1 MEIKLS
7 MKSPYYH
14 PEKKKK
20 KFQNCAKTKV
30 CSQRTEGIL
39 GESS

>member
-20 KFQNCAKTKV
+20 KSF
-30 CSQRTEGIL
+30 RTVPRQKSAVKEL
-39 GESS
+39 KEF